1 MLVSILISF
10 SSHLCASKIES
21 ATATDKSHS
30 ATFSTV
36 DAIESILFIPLS
48 KISMLEGNA
57 F

>member
-21 ATATDKSHS
+21 ATDNKSHPAS
-30 ATFSTV
+30 FSTV
-36 DAIESILFIPLS
+36 DAKESILFIPL
-48 KISMLEGNA
+48 ISMLEGNV